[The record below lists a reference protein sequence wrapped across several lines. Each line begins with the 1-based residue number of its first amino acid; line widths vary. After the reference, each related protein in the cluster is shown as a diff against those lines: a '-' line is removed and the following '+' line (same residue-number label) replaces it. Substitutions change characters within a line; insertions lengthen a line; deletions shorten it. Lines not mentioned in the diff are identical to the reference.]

1 MRAIIIN
8 NITIFITLC
17 LISGQ
22 GLCFSVIGCTGGSL
36 MFKCTYK
43 SNDQHKVKYFCRN
56 RDCTTGISTETWRR
70 WVNNGRFAL
79 YDDENS
85 RFFTVFIRNL
95 SRDDDGEYTCG
106 NNQKWKHDVVV
117 QLNSG
122 MYDTL

>member
-1 MRAIIIN
+1 
-8 NITIFITLC
+8 
-17 LISGQ
+17 
-22 GLCFSVIGCTGGSL
+22 

-43 SNDQHKVKYFCRN
+43 SNDQHKGKYFCRN
-56 RDCTTGISTETWRR
+56 RDCTPGISTEIQHH
-70 WVNNGRFAL
+70 WVYNGRFAL

-106 NNQKWKHDVVV
+106 NNQKWKHDVEV
-117 QLNSG
+117 QVNSG